1 MSDGCTPRF
10 RALIERAF
18 VRGLA
23 SRKRRHLREH
33 LATCEACRERWNRL
47 ASIDRRLG
55 GPRLEHE
62 VIEDIGTTVLAEAA
76 ARPARRGRWI
86 AIGAS
91 LVAASAVVLLLRRPP
106 DSTLTPRGGA
116 GHGRTPGVRLF
127 CITHDTDHVRDEAS
141 AVSSGPVPELRCS
154 LDDDL
159 QLAYTTPESEGLTMV
174 AFARRDSSTILY
186 APTSASADSMT
197 LRADR
202 IDEVLDWSTQ
212 LSADHRP
219 GRYDVIVRVFEGE
232 QDASDAV
239 SDRARPLVELRAT
252 LEISATGGND
262 AP

>member
-10 RALIERAF
+10 RALIDRAF

-33 LATCEACRERWNRL
+33 LATCESCRERWTRL

-62 VIEDIGTTVLAEAA
+62 VTEDIGRTVLAEAA
-76 ARPARRGRWI
+76 ARPARRRRWI
-86 AIGAS
+86 ALGAS
-91 LVAASAVVLLLRRPP
+91 LAAASVVVLVLRRPP

-116 GHGRTPGVRLF
+116 SHGRTPGVRLF
-127 CITHDTDHVRDEAS
+127 CITHDTDHVRDA
-141 AVSSGPVPELRCS
+141 AFPVSGGPVPELRCT

-159 QLAYTTPESEGLTMV
+159 QLAYTTPEREGLTMV
-174 AFARRDSSTILY
+174 AFARRDSSMILY
-186 APTSASADSMT
+186 APTSANAESVP

-202 IDEVLDWSTQ
+202 IDEVIDWSTR

-219 GRYDVIVRVFEGE
+219 GRYEVTVRYFEREEDV
-232 QDASDAV
+232 SDAING
-239 SDRARPLVELRAT
+239 RAHPLVELRAT
-252 LEISATGGND
+252 LQISATGGDD
-262 AP
+262 AH